1 MKIKAFAIAAA
12 LGLSTMLAACGDS
25 ADTSSA
31 TTRPPGKPANGADWE
46 KQVQARLDASSN
58 QMTLLAQRQKL
69 TPPKSAIL
77 TYAIAPD
84 GRIKDIRVARSSG
97 SPSFDSRAL
106 SYVLRAGPLP
116 AFTADMPRQ
125 DMPRV
130 SVVAVSQTDRNW
142 FGGDKINGKGLLD

>member
-1 MKIKAFAIAAA
+1 
-12 LGLSTMLAACGDS
+12 MLAACGDS

-31 TTRPPGKPANGADWE
+31 TTRPLENQPMARIGE

-69 TPPKSAIL
+69 TAEIRD
-77 TYAIAPD
+77 PD
-84 GRIKDIRVARSSG
+84 LCDRARRADQGYPRGSGRPALPVSTVARSAMCCAR
-97 SPSFDSRAL
+97 D
-106 SYVLRAGPLP
+106 PLP

-142 FGGDKINGKGLLD
+142 FGGDKINGRGLLD